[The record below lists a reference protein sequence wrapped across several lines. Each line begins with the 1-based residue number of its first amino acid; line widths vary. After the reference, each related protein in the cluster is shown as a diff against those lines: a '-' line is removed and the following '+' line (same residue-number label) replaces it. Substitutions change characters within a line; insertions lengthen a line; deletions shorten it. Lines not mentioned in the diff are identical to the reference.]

1 MNTTNLD
8 TKTRPAV
15 IIRRIECAARLGV
28 SLSTLD
34 RLVKQERI
42 AKPARIGARS
52 VGWPE
57 SYLDSL
63 IAGTTNTDTHK

>member
-1 MNTTNLD
+1 MPNRN
-8 TKTRPAV
+8 R
-15 IIRRIECAARLGV
+15 IIRRAQVAERLGV

-34 RLVKQERI
+34 RLVKQDRI
-42 AKPARIGARS
+42 CKPARIGARA

>member
-1 MNTTNLD
+1 MKTTTLD

-42 AKPARIGARS
+42 AKPVRIGARAS
-52 VGWPE
+52 GWPE